1 MAILASSRTA
11 LLSDKIRGVI
21 SRPSHRSC
29 FKSCPSVPGGF
40 TCHCSLS
47 FFKISQYQ
55 HREERMEL
63 EPKRDVTNPP
73 YRHIARAPASGQDL
87 INLLD
92 ITAVCLGVCVCLR
105 LEDLMTHKTPLGCSG
120 WNTVMILHLQLTGR
134 PFSQDSGAS
143 AKETEWDYY
152 NVKQSSVPRDECS
165 TMAKTIPS
173 EGSAIPILQYMDCTI
188 YNWLKTKSYELL
200 NKFSKVRK
208 LRPQTMETFWLDK
221 RK

>member
-143 AKETEWDYY
+143 AKERQNETITTSNNRQYLVMNVQRWQKPFPQRVLQSLYY
-152 NVKQSSVPRDECS
+152 SIWTAVS
-165 TMAKTIPS
+165 TI
-173 EGSAIPILQYMDCTI
+173 G
-188 YNWLKTKSYELL
+188 W
-200 NKFSKVRK
+200 K
-208 LRPQTMETFWLDK
+208 LRVMNF
-221 RK
+221 